1 MRTIYRLIVL
11 AAFAV
16 CVGFSVKADVS
27 PFFDAEK
34 GHVPRSTEQRVGQ
47 RAVLA
52 QGAVELQKAELGK
65 VTQKIDKKRTPVRRA
80 GEITA
85 FTNPVIQIN
94 YSAGGVFNAT
104 HETQITLGES
114 TIEIKNFNAMGETIK
129 GTLNRAT
136 GEVEFPVQTA
146 YNSGTYGR
154 CVLASLTDDLKKFD
168 TTATV
173 KGEIVNGV
181 LTLRKWCVLI
191 TTGDFKNYTFGMVES
206 AKFVSANAK
215 MNSASLDTTNAVV
228 NVSQSVYAEQTADN
242 EITIFNAAGLSCM
255 LRVQMKSDKTL
266 AMRPQVLFTFNNKYF
281 YNYKADYAAGLIYKR
296 DQIVGTTEGN
306 KLSWGNWI
314 ICNAA
319 GDWAFRAKS
328 TEIQLPFDIKY
339 PAAQTQTGWK
349 GSGTADDP
357 WLIETPADLLALS
370 DSVNY
375 VSGVQVSA
383 RCYKAFEGK
392 YFKQTK
398 AINLSG
404 INFPPIGGFD
414 EMYRFAG
421 HYDGGNKIISN
432 LYVNSGKAGDAALFG
447 AVDTV
452 ASIKNVKMTN
462 PKVIDEYMYA
472 GTVAAYCQGTLE
484 NITVTNGDVTSI
496 HCAGGVAGCSGP
508 ASNVSFTGNVKG
520 ESQIGG
526 VFGVLRWPGKNL
538 VATNTTVTG
547 TSKQETSSVGGVVG
561 FLGHEC
567 GGKLTDSYFSGD
579 VVPTYNGQYAG
590 LVAGVSSE
598 GIFERCFGIG
608 TIHQPTNGV
617 SASGLGGVVGGIQG
631 TIMKDCYFAGNLE
644 TSGTRTGAIVGVAL
658 NAYDMEGHRNQ
669 NELTNVY
676 ASGVFKSTSTEA
688 YMPYIGKF
696 DASTLGKAPAIT
708 NAYFDRQINPNY
720 KELNGALP
728 TSQLAAASLEGFADS
743 VWVFEAGRYPRLK
756 GMEKTAA
763 AYVAAAPI
771 QFADDNQNVLQVST
785 DFTASILN
793 SVKWQVLRDG
803 VASSEGVGVNI
814 DTKGNIHLTGSVSTD
829 TLQASSGKIVKRIII
844 KLAPATLFEGKGT
857 EAEPYLIKN
866 KADLMLLASA
876 TTKNQLS
883 FEGTYFKVTNDID
896 LERDPEFVGIG
907 INNSRTYG
915 FAGILDG
922 DGHKITNLY
931 LDKCKLADNGTVPAD
946 QRTKYTA
953 LVGILKEVGVIK
965 NLRLYG
971 DITGY
976 SNVAGFAGYSYGTIL
991 NCRNY
996 ANVTAHSGN
1005 LGGICGYNEKGTI
1018 RDCYNAGKITA
1029 GYFNA
1034 GGIVACNKG
1043 TIENCQNDGEVAVE
1057 NINTA
1062 YEYKKLN
1069 SAGGI
1074 VETNFGTIKNV
1085 LNTGYVHAPKYV
1097 GGIQAW
1103 FNGTVTQVMQSSTL
1117 NVGMLWTGNTDNA
1130 NAIGNCIGKL
1140 YKKGILEYSYY
1151 DRQLS
1156 TFSTAHGADYEGG
1169 MGVTTAELTS
1179 GKPIEGLDTAYWAFE
1194 KGQYPTLKTFAD
1206 EAGAK
1211 AGALSVAFFDTNA
1224 RADSIKTDVSLKK
1237 ADGLVWS
1244 VVKGTD
1250 AFTVKDGNTLWMDA
1264 APVLTDTLVATYN
1277 GFVKRIPVAAV
1288 PDTVPLPTIAY
1299 NPHDNKITFA
1309 DEMEGVT
1316 YYYTLDGTEPSVETS
1331 ASTTEPVSAPVATT
1345 IIVKVIAGKHNYYAS
1360 AVAKAE
1366 FATTGVTDLGVG
1378 KTVASQTYVTPSGI
1392 VSATP
1397 VAGVNVVVTVYTD
1410 GTRAVTKKVF
1420 KVK

>member
-1 MRTIYRLIVL
+1 MRTIYKLIVL

-34 GHVPRSTEQRVGQ
+34 SHVPRSTEQRVGQ

-146 YNSGTYGR
+146 FNSDNYGR

-173 KGEIVNGV
+173 KGEIANGV

-255 LRVQMKSDKTL
+255 LRVQMKGDKTL

-319 GDWAFRAKS
+319 GEWAFRAKS

-375 VSGVQVSA
+375 VSAVQVSA

-421 HYDGGNKIISN
+421 HYDGGNKTISN

-547 TSKQETSSVGGVVG
+547 TSKQETASVGGVVG

-617 SASGLGGVVGGIQG
+617 SASGLGGVV
-631 TIMKDCYFAGNLE
+631 
-644 TSGTRTGAIVGVAL
+644 
-658 NAYDMEGHRNQ
+658 
-669 NELTNVY
+669 
-676 ASGVFKSTSTEA
+676 
-688 YMPYIGKF
+688 
-696 DASTLGKAPAIT
+696 
-708 NAYFDRQINPNY
+708 
-720 KELNGALP
+720 
-728 TSQLAAASLEGFADS
+728 
-743 VWVFEAGRYPRLK
+743 
-756 GMEKTAA
+756 
-763 AYVAAAPI
+763 
-771 QFADDNQNVLQVST
+771 
-785 DFTASILN
+785 
-793 SVKWQVLRDG
+793 
-803 VASSEGVGVNI
+803 
-814 DTKGNIHLTGSVSTD
+814 
-829 TLQASSGKIVKRIII
+829 
-844 KLAPATLFEGKGT
+844 
-857 EAEPYLIKN
+857 
-866 KADLMLLASA
+866 
-876 TTKNQLS
+876 
-883 FEGTYFKVTNDID
+883 
-896 LERDPEFVGIG
+896 
-907 INNSRTYG
+907 
-915 FAGILDG
+915 
-922 DGHKITNLY
+922 
-931 LDKCKLADNGTVPAD
+931 
-946 QRTKYTA
+946 
-953 LVGILKEVGVIK
+953 
-965 NLRLYG
+965 
-971 DITGY
+971 
-976 SNVAGFAGYSYGTIL
+976 
-991 NCRNY
+991 
-996 ANVTAHSGN
+996 
-1005 LGGICGYNEKGTI
+1005 
-1018 RDCYNAGKITA
+1018 
-1029 GYFNA
+1029 
-1034 GGIVACNKG
+1034 
-1043 TIENCQNDGEVAVE
+1043 
-1057 NINTA
+1057 
-1062 YEYKKLN
+1062 
-1069 SAGGI
+1069 
-1074 VETNFGTIKNV
+1074 
-1085 LNTGYVHAPKYV
+1085 
-1097 GGIQAW
+1097 
-1103 FNGTVTQVMQSSTL
+1103 
-1117 NVGMLWTGNTDNA
+1117 
-1130 NAIGNCIGKL
+1130 
-1140 YKKGILEYSYY
+1140 
-1151 DRQLS
+1151 
-1156 TFSTAHGADYEGG
+1156 
-1169 MGVTTAELTS
+1169 
-1179 GKPIEGLDTAYWAFE
+1179 
-1194 KGQYPTLKTFAD
+1194 
-1206 EAGAK
+1206 
-1211 AGALSVAFFDTNA
+1211 
-1224 RADSIKTDVSLKK
+1224 
-1237 ADGLVWS
+1237 
-1244 VVKGTD
+1244 KGTD
-1250 AFTVKDGNTLWMDA
+1250 AFIVKDGNTLWMDA

-1331 ASTTEPVSAPVATT
+1331 ASTTESVSAPAATT
-1345 IIVKVIAGKHNYYAS
+1345 ITVKVIAGKHNYYAS
-1360 AVAKAE
+1360 AVAEAE